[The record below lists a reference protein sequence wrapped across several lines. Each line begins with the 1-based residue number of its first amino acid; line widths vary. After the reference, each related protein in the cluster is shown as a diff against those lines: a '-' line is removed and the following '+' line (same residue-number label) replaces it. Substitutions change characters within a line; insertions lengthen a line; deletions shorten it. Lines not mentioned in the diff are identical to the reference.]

1 MTTDAAIHLPWPPSL
16 NGMYANYHNRGR
28 IKTAP
33 YKDWLNEAGWMLNQQ
48 SIPRFSGPVRIRYTF
63 GPKKG
68 RYDLS
73 NFIKPIEDL
82 LVTHRIIPD
91 DNASVIKRFTVCQG
105 ENVDGVLVLISGLE
119 QGEAA

>member
-1 MTTDAAIHLPWPPSL
+1 MVKDTAIHLPWPPSVNAMYR
-16 NGMYANYHNRGR
+16 NGGYRGR
-28 IKTAP
+28 SKSNS
-33 YKDWLNEAGWMLNQQ
+33 YKDWCNEAGWMLNSQKLT
-48 SIPRFSGPVRIRYTF
+48 RFSGPVRIRYTF

-82 LVTHRIIPD
+82 LVTHRIISD

-105 ENVDGVLVLISGLE
+105 ENVDGVLVLISGM
-119 QGEAA
+119 EAGDAA